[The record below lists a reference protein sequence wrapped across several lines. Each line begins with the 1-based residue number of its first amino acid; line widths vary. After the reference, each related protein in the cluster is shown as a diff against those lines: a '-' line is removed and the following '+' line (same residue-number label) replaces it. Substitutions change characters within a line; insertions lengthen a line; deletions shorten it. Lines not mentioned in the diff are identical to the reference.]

1 MGDLSVNFSR
11 HEFAC
16 KCGCGLDAINLRTV
30 LGLQQFR
37 DLVSEKRK
45 KDTPISPNSGCRCWA
60 HHERECE
67 RAGLPVTK
75 NSQHLPK
82 NGCRAVDIPKIKGLT
97 VLKMYEI
104 ALQVPIFE
112 QGGIIM
118 YDWGLHLDSRTSG
131 PYRDNRQK
139 KVKRNV

>member
-45 KDTPISPNSGCRCWA
+45 KDTPITPNCGCRCA
-60 HHERECE
+60 KHNAE
-67 RAGLPVTK
+67 LKPVPGAT

-118 YDWGLHLDSRTSG
+118 YDWGLHLDSRISG
-131 PYRDNRQK
+131 IYRDNRQT
-139 KVKRNV
+139 KVKRNA